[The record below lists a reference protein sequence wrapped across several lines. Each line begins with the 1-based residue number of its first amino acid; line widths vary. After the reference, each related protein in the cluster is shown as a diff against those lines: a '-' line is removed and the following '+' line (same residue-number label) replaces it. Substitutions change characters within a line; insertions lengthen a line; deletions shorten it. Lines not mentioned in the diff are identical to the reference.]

1 MAVRFLYDRL
11 AQITCYLLDILPSL
25 CSLFLLKMLSAYWNL
40 IHFENKIRSWNAEN
54 FGSVGQRAAKLLAV
68 KVGVLKKK
76 SAASAIPPELSAIAF
91 GLGSNPGPLQSFS
104 KFDSRQFCSPL
115 TYRSQIFSIE
125 RSIPLFNCVK
135 SSRCWQHFKGGFCP
149 VKVTSFS

>member
-1 MAVRFLYDRL
+1 MNTVAAVFEVALQYSPRCNIARKQ
-11 AQITCYLLDILPSL
+11 ADILAIEPALQYSPKATQIL
-25 CSLFLLKMLSAYWNL
+25 DLFILKL
-40 IHFENKIRSWNAEN
+40 R
-54 FGSVGQRAAKLLAV
+54 SVGQRAAKLLAV